1 MEWPKGPVQ
10 TTAIDVKL
18 MVRVNV
24 KKYLELQEMGME
36 QQKGHVLMIATNV
49 LMMDHA
55 VYVEYLIVVAVPP
68 TPTYVQMENVNVG
81 LLMPFVTLLPHP
93 QHHYV

>member
-36 QQKGHVLMIATNV
+36 QQKGKS
-49 LMMDHA
+49 
-55 VYVEYLIVVAVPP
+55 
-68 TPTYVQMENVNVG
+68 
-81 LLMPFVTLLPHP
+81 
-93 QHHYV
+93 